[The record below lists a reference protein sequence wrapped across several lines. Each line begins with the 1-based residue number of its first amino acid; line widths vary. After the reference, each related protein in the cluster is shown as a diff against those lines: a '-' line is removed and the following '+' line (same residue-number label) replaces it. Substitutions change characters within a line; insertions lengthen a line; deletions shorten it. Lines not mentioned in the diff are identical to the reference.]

1 MNKNTIIGFIA
12 IGAIMFGFS
21 WYQSSKMKD
30 QIEQEQQAQMEQVAD
45 NIITAEQQKIA
56 EEQATEVETVP
67 VTVQEMPKLPFNDEQ
82 LNAAYN
88 DPKLNEGLY
97 PQFDTL
103 SNDVMEVVFTTKGA
117 QPYSVR
123 FKKYTAYNPQ
133 EPEQPKDLYF
143 IRPGASDYNVSLE
156 LAGPVS
162 GTKDVLN
169 TRDFF
174 FQIDKEQSKDSVVV
188 MTLPYNGGYVQQ
200 KFWVAKDSYMLQN
213 ELSFVGMNQIAD
225 DITDSYST
233 YWKLYVPRLEKGY
246 DNEKR
251 YSKLDY
257 RFPGEDG
264 VEAIAVG
271 KDQHESVSSR
281 LEWFAFQQQFFSAIM
296 TPATPFNSAD
306 FTVNYYSEEEYAKDG
321 NLMVC
326 KAELKSSFEK
336 GKDTVVIPTEFYL
349 GPNDYRTLK
358 GYDRGYEKIINL
370 GGWLV
375 AWFSRLVIIPVFDFL
390 GKFIHNY
397 GIVILI
403 MTILIKLL
411 LTPLTTKSYKS
422 SAKMQILKPEIDKLN
437 EKYPKQEDAMKKQQA
452 MMNLYQKAGVS
463 PMGGCLPM
471 LLQMPI
477 LFAMFRFFPASIELR
492 QQKFLWADDLSAYDS
507 IVDFGTNLPLIG
519 DHISLFALLMAL
531 SMFIYS
537 KMSSAQMADGGM
549 PGMKFMS
556 LYLMPIMMFFICN
569 NLSSALSYYYFLSNL
584 ITMAMT
590 WYIRKYVVTEDKVRA
605 AMAAAS
611 IKPKKKSK
619 WQMRLEEA
627 QRMQEQ
633 MQKQQKNRR

>member
-30 QIEQEQQAQMEQVAD
+30 QIEQEQQAQIEQVAD

-569 NLSSALSYYYFLSNL
+569 NLSSGLSYYYLLSNL

>member
-30 QIEQEQQAQMEQVAD
+30 QIEQEQQAQIEQVAD

-56 EEQATEVETVP
+56 EEQAAEVETVP

>member
-30 QIEQEQQAQMEQVAD
+30 QIEQEQQAQIEQVAD
-45 NIITAEQQKIA
+45 NIITAEPQKIA

>member
-45 NIITAEQQKIA
+45 NIITAEPQKIA

-306 FTVNYYSEEEYAKDG
+306 FTVNYYSEEEYANDG

>member
-30 QIEQEQQAQMEQVAD
+30 QIEQEQQAQIEQVAD

-67 VTVQEMPKLPFNDEQ
+67 VTVQEMPKVPFNDEQ

>member
-30 QIEQEQQAQMEQVAD
+30 QIEQEQQAQIEQVAD

-56 EEQATEVETVP
+56 EEQAAEVETVP

-133 EPEQPKDLYF
+133 EPELPKDLYF

>member
-133 EPEQPKDLYF
+133 EPELPKDLYF

-306 FTVNYYSEEEYAKDG
+306 FTVNYYSEEEYANDG

>member
-306 FTVNYYSEEEYAKDG
+306 FTVNYYSEEEYANDG